1 MNDNVK
7 IKQKLDSETK
17 QKKRAEAIADP
28 VQLLPL
34 TSDIVFKQVFGQE
47 ESKPILRV
55 FLNDV
60 LGLDIKSADQITLLN
75 PTIDPKYLDDK
86 MCILDVR
93 VQLSDRSSIDVE
105 IQVLNRHNMES
116 RALYYAC
123 QLCTEQLHAGDDYAK
138 IAPVYGLN
146 LLCFDLYEDTC
157 YYRSFVLKDRKTN
170 TPYKQKFE
178 IAFFEL
184 RKAVGE
190 LSRTKEVKTLA
201 LSELTARDR
210 WALFINFGKKEVYE
224 KLVEEDKTFEEAYER
239 LKKAS
244 SDEKLMAMYRSREKA
259 IRDWNDS
266 INSAR
271 KEGEQQ
277 GEARGLEK
285 GRQEGRITELIELVR
300 DGLLDVQKAAERAG
314 MTLEEFQAA
323 MKKE

>member
-1 MNDNVK
+1 MSTVEVK
-7 IKQKLDSETK
+7 PETEQEIKT
-17 QKKRAEAIADP
+17 

-60 LGLDIKSADQITLLN
+60 LGLDIKSPDQITLLN
-75 PTIDPKYLDDK
+75 PILDPKYLDDK

-105 IQVLNRHNMES
+105 IQVLNRYNMEP

-123 QLCTEQLHAGDDYAK
+123 QLCTEQLHSGDDYVK

-146 LLCFDLYEDTC
+146 LLCFDLYQDGR
-157 YYRSFVLKDRKTN
+157 YYRSFVLKDKETN
-170 TPYKQKFE
+170 ALYKQKFE

-190 LSRTKEVKTLA
+190 LLETREVKMLE

-210 WALFINFGKKEVYE
+210 WALFINSGRKEVCE

-271 KEGEQQ
+271 
-277 GEARGLEK
+277 R
-285 GRQEGRITELIELVR
+285 EGRVIELVELVK
-300 DGLLDVQKAAERAG
+300 DGLLNVQKAAERAG
-314 MTLEEFQAA
+314 MSVEEFQKR
-323 MKKE
+323 MQEENVDKN

>member
-1 MNDNVK
+1 MNTVK
-7 IKQKLDSETK
+7 SETE
-17 QKKRAEAIADP
+17 QEIGA

-60 LGLDIKSADQITLLN
+60 LGLDIKSPDQITLLN
-75 PTIDPKYLDDK
+75 PTLDPKYLDDK

-105 IQVLNRHNMES
+105 IQVLNRYNMES

-123 QLCTEQLHAGDDYAK
+123 QLCTEQLHSGDDYVK

-146 LLCFDLYEDTC
+146 LLCFDLYQDER
-157 YYRSFVLKDRKTN
+157 YYRSFVLKDKETN
-170 TPYKQKFE
+170 ALYKQKFE

-190 LSRTKEVKTLA
+190 LSETREVKMLE

-210 WALFINFGKKEVYE
+210 WALFINSGRKEVCE

-271 KEGEQQ
+271 REGEQQ
-277 GEARGLEK
+277 
-285 GRQEGRITELIELVR
+285 GRITELIELVR

>member
-1 MNDNVK
+1 MSTVEVK
-7 IKQKLDSETK
+7 PETEQKIGT
-17 QKKRAEAIADP
+17 

-47 ESKPILRV
+47 ESKSILRV

-60 LGLDIKSADQITLLN
+60 LGLDIKSPDQITLLN
-75 PTIDPKYLDDK
+75 PTLDPKYLDDK

-123 QLCTEQLHAGDDYAK
+123 QLCTEQLHSGDDYEK

-146 LLCFDLYEDTC
+146 LLCFDLYQDKR
-157 YYRSFVLKDRKTN
+157 YYRSFVLKDKETN
-170 TPYKQKFE
+170 VLYKQKFE

-190 LSRTKEVKTLA
+190 LLETREVKMLE

-210 WALFINFGKKEVYE
+210 WALFINSGRKEVYE

-259 IRDWNDS
+259 IKDWNDS

-271 KEGEQQ
+271 REGELQ
-277 GEARGLEK
+277 GKRIGL
-285 GRQEGRITELIELVR
+285 QEGIQTGQIRTLVDLVD
-300 DGLLDVQKAAERAG
+300 DGLLDIKKAAERAG
-314 MTLEEFQAA
+314 LTLEEFQKR
-323 MKKE
+323 MQEENRN

>member
-1 MNDNVK
+1 M
-7 IKQKLDSETK
+7 
-17 QKKRAEAIADP
+17 
-28 VQLLPL
+28 
-34 TSDIVFKQVFGQE
+34 
-47 ESKPILRV
+47 
-55 FLNDV
+55 
-60 LGLDIKSADQITLLN
+60 
-75 PTIDPKYLDDK
+75 
-86 MCILDVR
+86 
-93 VQLSDRSSIDVE
+93 
-105 IQVLNRHNMES
+105 
-116 RALYYAC
+116 
-123 QLCTEQLHAGDDYAK
+123 
-138 IAPVYGLN
+138 
-146 LLCFDLYEDTC
+146 
-157 YYRSFVLKDRKTN
+157 LKDRKTN
-170 TPYKQKFE
+170 APYKQKFE

-190 LSRTKEVKTLA
+190 LSRTKEVKTLK

-210 WALFINFGKKEVYE
+210 WALFINFGKEEVYE

>member
-1 MNDNVK
+1 M
-7 IKQKLDSETK
+7 
-17 QKKRAEAIADP
+17 P
-28 VQLLPL
+28 
-34 TSDIVFKQVFGQE
+34 
-47 ESKPILRV
+47 
-55 FLNDV
+55 
-60 LGLDIKSADQITLLN
+60 
-75 PTIDPKYLDDK
+75 
-86 MCILDVR
+86 
-93 VQLSDRSSIDVE
+93 
-105 IQVLNRHNMES
+105 
-116 RALYYAC
+116 ALY
-123 QLCTEQLHAGDDYAK
+123 
-138 IAPVYGLN
+138 
-146 LLCFDLYEDTC
+146 
-157 YYRSFVLKDRKTN
+157 R
-170 TPYKQKFE
+170 
-178 IAFFEL
+178 AFFEL

-271 KEGEQQ
+271 REGEQQ
-277 GEARGLEK
+277 
-285 GRQEGRITELIELVR
+285 GRITELIDLVR
-300 DGLLDVQKAAERAG
+300 DDLLDVQKAAERAG

>member
-1 MNDNVK
+1 M
-7 IKQKLDSETK
+7 
-17 QKKRAEAIADP
+17 
-28 VQLLPL
+28 
-34 TSDIVFKQVFGQE
+34 
-47 ESKPILRV
+47 
-55 FLNDV
+55 
-60 LGLDIKSADQITLLN
+60 
-75 PTIDPKYLDDK
+75 
-86 MCILDVR
+86 
-93 VQLSDRSSIDVE
+93 
-105 IQVLNRHNMES
+105 
-116 RALYYAC
+116 
-123 QLCTEQLHAGDDYAK
+123 
-138 IAPVYGLN
+138 
-146 LLCFDLYEDTC
+146 
-157 YYRSFVLKDRKTN
+157 LKDRKTN

-271 KEGEQQ
+271 REGEQQ